1 MFKVIPTL
9 RKQVNTKKRVAVRVM
24 AARFFIL
31 LECGRLVRFT
41 LLIRLLCQS
50 KFAFDGVHVVEFFP
64 SEKFY
69 GLCGF

>member
-1 MFKVIPTL
+1 MFRCFPPYVSKLI
-9 RKQVNTKKRVAVRVM
+9 RKKRVAVRVM

-31 LECGRLVRFT
+31 ECGRLVRFT
-41 LLIRLLCQS
+41 LLVRLLCQS

-69 GLCGF
+69 